1 MEVSSSAMDSLPQ
14 AASPQ
19 PPALADA
26 LQRLWLRHLPEIEER
41 LDILDSAAAAAAAG
55 ALTPGQQQA
64 AHAAAHK
71 LAGVLGSFGLSQAT
85 DPAREAE
92 RLYAAD
98 SPLSRESAARLA
110 GMAATLRSLVAGH
123 MRSQPPAK

>member
-1 MEVSSSAMDSLPQ
+1 MNPLPQ

-19 PPALADA
+19 PPELAAALE
-26 LQRLWLRHLPEIEER
+26 RLWQRHLPEIEDR
-41 LDILDSAAAAAAAG
+41 LDVLDSAASAATAG
-55 ALTPGQQQA
+55 TLTPEQQQA

-85 DPAREAE
+85 DPARETE
-92 RLYAAD
+92 RLYAAGF
-98 SPLSRESAARLA
+98 PPSRQTAARLA
-110 GMAATLRSLVAGH
+110 RMAATLRSLVASH